1 MLIYCRTIIYVYNF
15 WIKNIL
21 FGLFLMCSTKAFS
34 QYELT
39 KVIKENTYFYNGVA
53 IENKVYF
60 GSSSG
65 IVEYKDGEI
74 YSINPKIKGPIKI
87 IGGVLQ
93 KGDDN
98 RFFEY
103 SDDYKNLIPEN
114 IRSSSLTSLTTVKR
128 LYLFSKGSVYLFE
141 KNKAYLYPYPSIRTI
156 SKNYIGTYGG
166 IFDSNKKP
174 LSYPDYTDGKI
185 KDFGDLSFIC
195 WHGLTVLKNNE
206 ILKDYL
212 DPDYSG
218 VQISSQNLGSAR
230 DIEKIKDNE
239 YILFTEIGV
248 YVINIEQDT
257 VEKILENGLPSGI
270 SFIERNEVKGLLTI
284 FFHNDKLIYKYTTS
298 TKNLEPVF
306 KSDTKIISSIGVSN
320 DDFFLLDQ
328 GLKFVEISK
337 NKIKQIKDTINLS
350 NDITTFENQILVTK
364 NSGLDIYNPVSD
376 LYVENIIVDEFN
388 SKANFVDNET
398 LFLGSTSGL
407 YKLNK
412 DNIYELYFNKLN
424 NKEKIQAP
432 EYEYS
437 KLEIILI
444 LLLIIFI
451 VYIIVGTI
459 KFYSIKSVVVAT
471 PETRNIYP
479 EIETFIE
486 ENLSTVSIKMICRK
500 FNLSALELYK
510 LNPKIK
516 PGELIRTKRVNK
528 VRELRK
534 KKISE
539 QVISKRTGFSLSYL
553 KKI

>member
-1 MLIYCRTIIYVYNF
+1 MKYSLNF
-15 WIKNIL
+15 TLKYIL
-21 FGLFLMCSTKAFS
+21 FGIIFITSLDMYS

-39 KVIKENTYFYNGVA
+39 KVIKESTYFYNGVT

-74 YSINPKIKGPIKI
+74 YSINQKIKGPIKI
-87 IGGVLQ
+87 IRGALQ

-103 SDDYKNLIPEN
+103 NDDYKNLIPEN
-114 IRSSSLTSLTTVKR
+114 IRSSSLTSLTTDKR
-128 LYLFSKGSVYLFE
+128 LYLFSKGAVYVFD
-141 KNKAYLYPYPSIRTI
+141 KSKSFTHTYPSVRSI
-156 SKNYIGTYGG
+156 SKNYVGTYGG
-166 IFDSNKKP
+166 IFDRNKKR
-174 LSYPDYTDGKI
+174 LDYPDYTDGKI
-185 KDFGDLSFIC
+185 KDFGELSFIC

-206 ILKDYL
+206 IIKDYL
-212 DPDYSG
+212 DPNYSG
-218 VQISSQNLGSAR
+218 VQISGQNLGSAR
-230 DIEKIKDNE
+230 DIEKIKDDE
-239 YILFTEIGV
+239 YILFTDKGV
-248 YVINIEQDT
+248 YLINIEQDT
-257 VEKILENGLPSGI
+257 VEKILENGLVSGLSYTEI
-270 SFIERNEVKGLLTI
+270 SDVKGMI
-284 FFHNDKLIYKYTTS
+284 SVFFHNDKKIYKYIPTS
-298 TKNLEPVF
+298 GNLETVF
-306 KSDTKIISSIGVSN
+306 SSESKIISSIGISSVN
-320 DDFFLLDQ
+320 FFVLDQ

-337 NKIKQIKDTINLS
+337 NKINQIKDTINLS
-350 NDITTFENQILVTK
+350 NDITRYQNQIFITK

-388 SKANFVDNET
+388 SKANFVNKDT
-398 LFLGSTSGL
+398 LYLGSTSGL
-407 YKLNK
+407 YKLTR

-424 NKEKIQAP
+424 QKEKIKTQ

-444 LLLIIFI
+444 ILLLILI
-451 VYIIVGTI
+451 VYVIVGTI
-459 KFYSIKSVVVAT
+459 KFYSIKSVVAT
-471 PETRNIYP
+471 PEPKNIYT
-479 EIETFIE
+479 EIEAFIE
-486 ENLSTVSIKMICRK
+486 ENLTNVSIKMICRK
-500 FNLSALELYK
+500 FNLSTLELYK

-539 QVISKRTGFSLSYL
+539 QIISKKTGFSLSYL